1 MLTKATV
8 LLFTWFG
15 KYTHYNTQKTA
26 IFMRRTKRRFA
37 RSKVYYFMA
46 YYHAKSHSL
55 TRKVATCGCF
65 MSRTLAQFTFDLQYK
80 AMARQLNKTP
90 VSSNERIEWF
100 RDDMFIRR
108 PPEVF
113 TWQCKKH
120 CQNVETL
127 QRTEEL
133 LHYSNVSDLY
143 LFLNLEVFQNVH
155 ESTFRTISL
164 KTIIK
169 Q

>member
-15 KYTHYNTQKTA
+15 KYTHYNTQKKA

-37 RSKVYYFMA
+37 RSKVYYFTA

-120 CQNVETL
+120 CQNWQKQKALSTL
-127 QRTEEL
+127 ATKRCQ
-133 LHYSNVSDLY
+133 DLKKKA
-143 LFLNLEVFQNVH
+143 LSIFGKSIVK
-155 ESTFRTISL
+155 I
-164 KTIIK
+164 
-169 Q
+169 